1 MLNNKSIQI
10 DVTIYI
16 LPFAHTECYNCEVI
30 ALHSKPHISQ
40 QLIFRQ
46 LIHRINLKRQEYYS
60 AFVHIAK
67 TALYLPAFQPLT
79 NRLSRPPR
87 ARELKPIMSESVE
100 AVFGSRPPRARELKL
115 LLGQLCRQT
124 ARRAPRGRVN

>member
-87 ARELKPIMSESVE
+87 ARELKQLAQQDLDISLK
-100 AVFGSRPPRARELKL
+100 SRPPRARELKL
-115 LLGQLCRQT
+115 SS
-124 ARRAPRGRVN
+124 